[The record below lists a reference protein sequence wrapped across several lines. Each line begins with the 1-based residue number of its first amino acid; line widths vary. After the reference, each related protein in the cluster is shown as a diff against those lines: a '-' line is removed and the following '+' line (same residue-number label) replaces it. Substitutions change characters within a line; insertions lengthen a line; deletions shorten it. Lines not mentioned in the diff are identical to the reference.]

1 MALLLLVLN
10 DHWGKEAFPGWWTG
24 KLSDFAGLCF
34 FPLLLQGLLEWLGW
48 VAIAN
53 MRVLVGCVV
62 ATGLVF
68 SGVKTSPWMAELY
81 RWGLGLLQW
90 PVWALLGRPLR
101 PVALQ
106 MDATDLFALP
116 ALGLA
121 FWVGARR
128 VRLYSSQ
135 E

>member
-1 MALLLLVLN
+1 LVLLVLN
-10 DHWGKEAFPGWWTG
+10 DHWGKQAFPGWWTG
-24 KLSDFAGLCF
+24 KLSDVAGLCF

-48 VAIAN
+48 VNVASR
-53 MRVLVGCVV
+53 RVLIGCVV

-68 SGVKTSPWMAELY
+68 AGVKTCPWMAELY

-90 PVWALLGRPLR
+90 PVWALRGLPLR
-101 PVALQ
+101 QVELH
-106 MDATDLFALP
+106 MDGTDLIALP

-128 VRLYSSQ
+128 VRLYSSG